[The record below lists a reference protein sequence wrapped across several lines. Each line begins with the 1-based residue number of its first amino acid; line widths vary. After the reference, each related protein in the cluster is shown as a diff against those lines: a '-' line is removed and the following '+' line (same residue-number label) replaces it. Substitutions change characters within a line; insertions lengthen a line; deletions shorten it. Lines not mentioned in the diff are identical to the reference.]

1 MNNFLNN
8 CKIVN
13 IVWIDR
19 GIILSIIYFILKYY
33 DELVDKIIIITED
46 MYRIYI
52 KSLFPK
58 LKIEDYKKH
67 KSNNFYFNIKKII
80 RNQDIIIDFVKN
92 YKYSINTSKIYL
104 VPWFNMYDPLI
115 AYRLDKKEKIKID
128 KYILFIN
135 NFSKC
140 SRGNYLNN
148 IWDVYMENKIMMKYN
163 KFNPKNSIINQINL
177 FNQFIIKNYQY
188 LTYSSIQYP
197 KVFYRNII
205 PVINSFHS
213 SIPNNSVNS
222 IGNTLTSVAPA
233 TVTPATVTPA
243 AVTPAAV
250 APAAHAAVAPAAVAH
265 AAVAPAAVAPAA
277 VAPAAHAAVAHAAHS
292 DHLEQEIKF
301 LENQIRDIEI
311 NNQQK
316 MDNLIEI
323 LNNKIKLINNLI

>member
-250 APAAHAAVAPAAVAH
+250 APAAHAAI
-265 AAVAPAAVAPAA
+265 
-277 VAPAAHAAVAHAAHS
+277 APAAHAAIARAAVAPSAYS
-292 DHLEQEIKF
+292 NHLEQDINL

>member
-1 MNNFLNN
+1 MNNLLNN

-46 MYRIYI
+46 MYRIYV

-58 LKIEDYKKH
+58 LKIEDYEKH
-67 KSNNFYFNIKKII
+67 RSKNFYFNIKKII

-92 YKYSINTSKIYL
+92 YKISINTSKIYL

-115 AYRLDKKEKIKID
+115 AYRLDNIEKIKID

-140 SRGNYLNN
+140 SRGNYFNN
-148 IWDVYMENKIMMKYN
+148 IWDVFMENKIMIQYN
-163 KFNPKNSIINQINL
+163 KFNPKNSLINQINL
-177 FNQFIIKNYQY
+177 FNQFII
-188 LTYSSIQYP
+188 IQYP

-205 PVINSFHS
+205 PVINSFHNL
-213 SIPNNSVNS
+213 IPNNSVNT
-222 IGNTLTSVAPA
+222 INNTSNNVVSAPNTSA
-233 TVTPATVTPA
+233 TGTAATGT
-243 AVTPAAV
+243 
-250 APAAHAAVAPAAVAH
+250 AAHGAVAH
-265 AAVAPAAVAPAA
+265 G
-277 VAPAAHAAVAHAAHS
+277 AVAHGAVAHGAVAHGAVAHGAVAYG
-292 DHLEQEIKF
+292 DNLERINF
-301 LENQIRDIEI
+301 LEDQIRDMEI

-323 LNNKIKLINNLI
+323 LNNKIKLLNNLI